1 MQLCNDTITLY
12 NRRFD
17 PDEDCDVYERTVI
30 RGVHWFN
37 SEATTVDSTGLK
49 AANKVTI
56 RIPTDADFGG
66 KVYFPPKQ
74 YAATDDPAAAFTL
87 VAGDLVVLG
96 IGAEDLRPAAIH
108 DTYSEAATILQVT
121 DNRRLIESFK
131 CRGRKS
137 PTI

>member
-17 PDEDCDVYERTVI
+17 PEEDCDVYGRTVI

-37 SEATTVDSTGLK
+37 SDATTVDSTGLK

-66 KVYFPPKQ
+66 KVYLPPKQ
-74 YAATDDPAAAFTL
+74 YATTDDPAATFTL
-87 VAGDLVVLG
+87 AAGDLVVLG
-96 IGAEDLRPAAIH
+96 VPQPFMMSTSRPQPSCRLQTIVVLRRRGIG
-108 DTYSEAATILQVT
+108 
-121 DNRRLIESFK
+121 
-131 CRGRKS
+131 KS
-137 PTI
+137 

>member
-17 PDEDCDVYERTVI
+17 PEEDCDVYERTII

-37 SEATTVDSTGLK
+37 SDATTVDSTGLK
-49 AANKVTI
+49 AANKVII

-66 KVYFPPKQ
+66 KTYLAPKQ
-74 YAATDDPAAAFTL
+74 YTGTDNPATSFTL
-87 VAGDLVVLG
+87 AAGDLVIFGV
-96 IGAEDLRPAAIH
+96 GADGLRPAAIH

-121 DNRRLIESFK
+121 DNRRAP
-131 CRGRKS
+131 RGPHWKVIGS
-137 PTI
+137 

>member
-66 KVYFPPKQ
+66 KVYLPLSSTPPPMTLPPLLHWLLAILWFWASVLRICAPPLSMTPTPRLQ
-74 YAATDDPAAAFTL
+74 PSCRSQTTAAL
-87 VAGDLVVLG
+87 HEGG
-96 IGAEDLRPAAIH
+96 IG
-108 DTYSEAATILQVT
+108 
-121 DNRRLIESFK
+121 K
-131 CRGRKS
+131 
-137 PTI
+137 

>member
-17 PDEDCDVYERTVI
+17 PEEDCDVYGRTVI

-37 SEATTVDSTGLK
+37 SDATTVDSTGLK

-66 KVYFPPKQ
+66 KVYLPPKQ
-74 YAATDDPAAAFTL
+74 YATTDDPAAAFTL
-87 VAGDLVVLG
+87 VLRACVPQPFMMSTSRPQPSCRLQTIVVLRRRG
-96 IGAEDLRPAAIH
+96 IG
-108 DTYSEAATILQVT
+108 
-121 DNRRLIESFK
+121 
-131 CRGRKS
+131 KS
-137 PTI
+137 

>member
-17 PDEDCDVYERTVI
+17 PEQDCDVYERTII

-37 SEATTVDSTGLK
+37 SDATTVDSTGLK

-56 RIPTDADFGG
+56 RIPVDADFGG
-66 KVYFPPKQ
+66 KAYLLPKQ

-87 VAGDLVVLG
+87 AAGDLVVLG
-96 IGAEDLRPAAIH
+96 VGTEGLHPAAIH

-121 DNRRLIESFK
+121 DNRRAPQARHWK
-131 CRGRKS
+131 VVGA
-137 PTI
+137 

>member
-66 KVYFPPKQ
+66 KVYLPPKQ
-74 YAATDDPAAAFTL
+74 YVHYTGIKTKGTFNPTTKAFT
-87 VAGDLVVLG
+87 A
-96 IGAEDLRPAAIH
+96 
-108 DTYSEAATILQVT
+108 SE
-121 DNRRLIESFK
+121 
-131 CRGRKS
+131 
-137 PTI
+137 

>member
-17 PDEDCDVYERTVI
+17 PEEDCDVYGRTVI

-66 KVYFPPKQ
+66 KVYCPLSSTPP
-74 YAATDDPAAAFTL
+74 PMTL
-87 VAGDLVVLG
+87 PPLLHW
-96 IGAEDLRPAAIH
+96 LLAI
-108 DTYSEAATILQVT
+108 L
-121 DNRRLIESFK
+121 
-131 CRGRKS
+131 
-137 PTI
+137 

>member
-17 PDEDCDVYERTVI
+17 PEDDCDVYERTII

-37 SEATTVDSTGLK
+37 SDATTVDSTGLK

-66 KVYFPPKQ
+66 KAYLPPKQ
-74 YAATDDPAAAFTL
+74 YAATDDPTAAFTL
-87 VAGDLVVLG
+87 AAGDLVVLG
-96 IGAEDLRPAAIH
+96 IGAEGLRPAAIH

-121 DNRRLIESFK
+121 ENRRAPQAQHWK
-131 CRGRKS
+131 VVGA
-137 PTI
+137 

>member
-56 RIPTDADFGG
+56 RIPVDADFGG
-66 KVYFPPKQ
+66 KAYLPPKQ
-74 YAATDDPAAAFTL
+74 YAAADDPAPDHHH
-87 VAGDLVVLG
+87 VASGRRGPRKADRSRLG
-96 IGAEDLRPAAIH
+96 NRKGHHWASSSTRACMKRQPASNWSSASH
-108 DTYSEAATILQVT
+108 S
-121 DNRRLIESFK
+121 S
-131 CRGRKS
+131 G
-137 PTI
+137 

>member
-66 KVYFPPKQ
+66 KAYLPPMTLPPLLHWPLAISWFWASALRICAPLTFTTLTSRLQ
-74 YAATDDPAAAFTL
+74 PSCRSQTTAAL
-87 VAGDLVVLG
+87 HEGG
-96 IGAEDLRPAAIH
+96 IG
-108 DTYSEAATILQVT
+108 
-121 DNRRLIESFK
+121 K
-131 CRGRKS
+131 
-137 PTI
+137 

>member
-66 KVYFPPKQ
+66 KVYLPPKQ

-108 DTYSEAATILQVT
+108 DT
-121 DNRRLIESFK
+121 
-131 CRGRKS
+131 
-137 PTI
+137 

>member
-17 PDEDCDVYERTVI
+17 PEEDCDVYGRTVI

-37 SEATTVDSTGLK
+37 SDATTVDSTGLK

-66 KVYFPPKQ
+66 KVYLPPKQ
-74 YAATDDPAAAFTL
+74 YATTDD
-87 VAGDLVVLG
+87 VVLG
-96 IGAEDLRPAAIH
+96 VGAEGLRPSTIH
-108 DTYSEAATILQVT
+108 DVYFEAATILQVT
-121 DNRRLIESFK
+121 DNRRAPQARHWK
-131 CRGRKS
+131 VVGA
-137 PTI
+137 